1 MFVIKSILIIVGLIF
16 VTACRD
22 TTNIYQYYS
31 TEQNCTSNQEDNNSS
46 IEENNTS
53 IIPLKNSL
61 ENIELYQPLL
71 KQVNGS
77 RQYYIDKLDATSNYL
92 LPFSFN
98 FDIKDFEALTEEQ
111 EIFIDGKQNAFSNIE
126 YKIDATGKL
135 VAYLGTQ
142 EIYTLSLLST
152 HDINNTWIEGYRT
165 NIDTTGKAYTIEKE
179 YLSNFYIIE
188 KLVTSDVFETLEE
201 FTQKYQNKVFL
212 GDYFRGLT
220 FATNNKLEES
230 KDKNSTTAG
239 TYEIKTIDEQNV
251 LMIYP
256 DDSQYYYADDSC
268 YILNFSRVW
277 KAKCYFKTSKK
288 EELFYDKDAY
298 DDFLFYLQTKFTQVT
313 VSI

>member
-1 MFVIKSILIIVGLIF
+1 MKTIIILSLIF
-16 VTACRD
+16 FTACND

-31 TEQNCTSNQEDNNSS
+31 TEQNTSTEQEDNNDS
-46 IEENNTS
+46 IEQNNTS
-53 IIPLKNSL
+53 TALENSL
-61 ENIELYQPLL
+61 ESMELYQPLL

-77 RQYYIDKLDATSNYL
+77 RQYYIDKLDTSSNHL

-98 FDIKDFEALTEEQ
+98 FELEDFEALTEEQ
-111 EIFIDGKQNAFSNIE
+111 EIFIDGKQNSFSSIE

-135 VAYLGTQ
+135 VAYLDTK

-152 HDINNTWIEGYRT
+152 HDINSTWIEGYRA
-165 NIDTTGKAYTIEKE
+165 NIDTTGQAYTIEKE
-179 YLSNFYIIE
+179 YLSNFYVIE

-220 FATNNKLEES
+220 FANNNKLEEL

-239 TYEIKTIDEQNV
+239 TYEIKTVDEENV

-256 DDSQYYYADDSC
+256 NNNQYYYADDSC

-288 EELFYDKDAY
+288 QELFYDKDAY